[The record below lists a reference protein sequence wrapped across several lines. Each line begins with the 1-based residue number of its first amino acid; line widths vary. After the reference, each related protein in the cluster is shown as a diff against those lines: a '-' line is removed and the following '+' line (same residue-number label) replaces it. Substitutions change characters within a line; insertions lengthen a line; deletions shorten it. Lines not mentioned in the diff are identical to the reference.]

1 VTVSSAASRLTLVLL
16 HHPVVDRTGAVI
28 TSTIDHFDVMDGS
41 RLALTYGLDG
51 FVVVNPEPSQRALME
66 RLLRHGA
73 DEAGRERE
81 RGTFTRTSWAPDLAT
96 VVADIVARTGR
107 APLVVT
113 TSARPDGADIDFA
126 TLRAS
131 MSDAQVVLVLGKA
144 WGLAPAA
151 FAASDRRL
159 VPIDAG
165 TGFNHLSVR
174 SAMAILVDRL
184 CR

>member
-1 VTVSSAASRLTLVLL
+1 MSVGSHLTLVLL

-41 RLALTYGLDG
+41 RLALTYGLDA
-51 FVVVNPEPSQRALME
+51 FVVVNPEPSQRALMD

-73 DEAGRERE
+73 DEAGRASE

-96 VVADIVARTGR
+96 VMADVEARTGR
-107 APLVVT
+107 RPIVVV
-113 TSARPDGADIDFA
+113 TSARADGADIEFA
-126 TLRAS
+126 TLRAR
-131 MSDAQVVLVLGKA
+131 MADTHVVLVLGKA

-151 FAASDRRL
+151 FEAADHRL
-159 VPIDAG
+159 VPVDGG

-184 CR
+184 AG